1 MVPRPKKHLHTT
13 LRKRTQAEVFPPE
26 VEHLLDVLAQIE
38 ARRQVRL
45 RVLELERNS
54 TYVTPEKTS

>member
-1 MVPRPKKHLHTT
+1 
-13 LRKRTQAEVFPPE
+13 
-26 VEHLLDVLAQIE
+26 VLAQIE